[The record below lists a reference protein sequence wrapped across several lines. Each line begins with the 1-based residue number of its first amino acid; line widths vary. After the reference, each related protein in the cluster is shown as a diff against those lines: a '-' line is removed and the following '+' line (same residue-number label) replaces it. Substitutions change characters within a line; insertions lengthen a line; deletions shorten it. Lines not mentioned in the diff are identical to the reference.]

1 MESIVTQQINQIRDI
16 EQRKAL
22 NSWAKQG
29 FVGSVIAGTGFG
41 KSRVGVLA
49 VEYTLKQCLK
59 ARPNRYRKKHSYS
72 GKALI
77 LVPTVQLQEQFKEEF
92 YKWGLEGCLDN
103 VEVFCYQS
111 AYKLVGKHYDI
122 VLCDEVHLGL
132 SPEYRKFFKYNT
144 YDNLLCMT
152 ATLPEE
158 EEYRDLLGKI
168 APTAYS
174 ITLDKCVQLGIVSPY
189 NISCVPV
196 TLTPDEKVAYKKANN
211 SFVQWK
217 YQLGQ
222 FNAFESAQMIMAN
235 KNATAGDKQKAIMF
249 YKAIRMRKQIVDF
262 AENKVNKFKEIYKN
276 NTSKRILV
284 FSGANDFTD
293 KLCNSIKPNAMS
305 YHSKK
310 TKKQKELAL
319 ESFKD
324 GSINVLCSTKALNQG
339 FDVPDANMG
348 IICGITSKSLSMIQR
363 VGRLIRFKEGKVGE
377 IIILYVADSQE
388 EKWLKNAVKNLK
400 NITWK

>member
-1 MESIVTQQINQIRDI
+1 MESIVTQQINKIRDD

-22 NSWAKQG
+22 NAWARQG

-49 VEYTLKQCLK
+49 VEHALINK
-59 ARPNRYRKKHSYS
+59 
-72 GKALI
+72 GDALI
-77 LVPTVQLQEQFKEEF
+77 LVPTVQLQEQFVEEF
-92 YKWGLEGCLDN
+92 AKWGVDNTN
-103 VEVFCYQS
+103 VEVICYQS
-111 AYKLVGKHYDI
+111 AYKLKGLHYSI
-122 VLCDEVHLGL
+122 VVCDEIHLGL
-132 SPEYRKFFKYNT
+132 SSEYRKFFKYNT
-144 YDNLLCMT
+144 YDKLLCMT

-158 EEYRDLLGKI
+158 LEYKDLLEKL
-168 APTAYS
+168 APTAYK

-189 NISCVPV
+189 TITCVPV
-196 TLTPDEKVAYKKANN
+196 TLTADEKVAYKKANN

-217 YQLGQ
+217 YMLGQ
-222 FNAFESAQMIMAN
+222 FNAFESAQEIMRN
-235 KNATAGDKQKAIMF
+235 KNATAGDKQKAVMF
-249 YKAIRMRKQIVDF
+249 YRAIRMRKQIVDF
-262 AENKVNKFKEIYKN
+262 AENKINKFTEIYEENKD
-276 NTSKRILV
+276 KRILV
-284 FSGANDFTD
+284 FGGANDFTD
-293 KLCNSIKPNAMS
+293 KLCNSIAPNAMS

-324 GSINVLCSTKALNQG
+324 KTINVLCSTKALNQG

-363 VGRLIRFKEGKVGE
+363 VGRLIRFKEDKIGN

-388 EKWLKNAVKNLK
+388 EKWLKSAVKNLK
-400 NITWK
+400 NINWK

>member
-1 MESIVTQQINQIRDI
+1 MESIVTQKINKIRDE
-16 EQRKAL
+16 EQKKAL
-22 NSWAKQG
+22 NAWAKQG

-49 VEYTLKQCLK
+49 VDYILSHTMHRSNKP
-59 ARPNRYRKKHSYS
+59 A
-72 GKALI
+72 ALI
-77 LVPTVQLQEQFKEEF
+77 LVPTVQLQQQIIDEF
-92 YKWGLEGCLDN
+92 DKWGVSSDN
-103 VEVFCYQS
+103 VEIMCYQS
-111 AYKLVGKHYDI
+111 AYKLVGHHYDI
-122 VLCDEVHLGL
+122 VICDEIHLGL
-132 SPEYRKFFKYNT
+132 SNEYRKFFKYNI
-144 YDNLLCMT
+144 YDSLLCMT

-158 EEYRDLLGKI
+158 LEYKDLLEKI
-168 APTAYS
+168 APTAYK
-174 ITLDKCVQLGIVSPY
+174 ITLDKCVKLGIVSPY
-189 NISCVPV
+189 QITCVPV
-196 TLTPDEKVAYKKANN
+196 TLTPDEKIAYKKANN

-222 FNAFESAQMIMAN
+222 FNAFESAQIIMAN
-235 KNATAGDKQKAIMF
+235 KNATSGDKQKAIMF

-262 AENKVNKFKEIYKN
+262 AANKITKFQEIYSSNMEK
-276 NTSKRILV
+276 KILV

-293 KLCNSIKPNAMS
+293 KLCNSIAPDGMS

-324 GSINVLCSTKALNQG
+324 GRINVLCSTKALNQG

-363 VGRLIRFKEGKVGE
+363 IGRLIRFQEDKTGE
-377 IIILYVADSQE
+377 IIILYVKNSQE
-388 EKWLKNAVKNLK
+388 EKWLKNAVKSLN
-400 NITWK
+400 NIIWKK